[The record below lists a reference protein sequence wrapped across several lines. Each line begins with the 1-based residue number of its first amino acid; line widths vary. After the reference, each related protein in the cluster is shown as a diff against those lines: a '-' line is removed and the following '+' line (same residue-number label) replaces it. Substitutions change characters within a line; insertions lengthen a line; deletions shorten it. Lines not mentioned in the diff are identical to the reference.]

1 MGYGISIDIGTS
13 GIRSHALDLSDGRIL
28 STAMTSRNPLPG
40 ANVMDHLTFCIRYG
54 SGLAHRIVMGAAN
67 RTIAGL
73 KIDLGKVERVAIC
86 GNPIQLSIF
95 QGMGVDDLAFA
106 GETAHRVRGI
116 KPRKRDAAEI
126 SAVDIGLSVPDK
138 ASLFVPPAIKHEVGA
153 DALAMM
159 YKSNFL
165 EGRGVK
171 LVTDYGTNAEMAL
184 NVDGEIYTGSAAAG
198 PAMEG
203 QSVEMGMLA
212 SPGAISDLEYEFQ
225 WRCMVLND
233 EVIPVPG
240 DRIDLATGHVVDE
253 GEMHGKARG
262 ITGTGVVAAVAAA
275 LHGNMWR
282 KGRLTTEGGIMKL
295 QDGVTI
301 TSNDVSEACKAI
313 GAIRAGHF
321 TLIEHAG
328 IKFADASEM
337 IMSGASGTYVDA
349 EKAREVGMVPP
360 LSEDIYQIGNTSLAM
375 ATDIVRNPE
384 LLDELQGI
392 ANSIRSNHVMFA
404 TDKVFEEIYI
414 QELAYWEEG
423 MTMES
428 YNRHLKMAG
437 IQELPRPKGFPDV
450 HRIVVRDIPV
460 FGDLGLYLFDDVG
473 TELTAEFEGCTL
485 CQRCVDE
492 CPEDALSFRGSTA
505 VVKTKNCLG
514 TACGRCQMKCPEKV
528 FKYEMLRISDADL

>member
-13 GIRSHALDLSDGRIL
+13 GIRSHAVDLSDGRIL

-54 SGLAHRIVMGAAN
+54 EGLAHRIMMSAVN
-67 RTIAGL
+67 RTIGNL
-73 KIDLGKVERVAIC
+73 KVDLKNVERVAIC

-95 QGMGVDDLAFA
+95 QGMEVDDLAFA

-116 KPRKRDAAEI
+116 KARKRDSAEI
-126 SAVDIGLSVPDK
+126 PAADVGLNVPDGTP
-138 ASLFVPPAIKHEVGA
+138 LFVPPAIKHEIGA

-159 YKSNFL
+159 YKSDFL
-165 EGRGVK
+165 EGKGIRM
-171 LVTDYGTNAEMAL
+171 VTDYGTNAEMAL

-225 WRCMVLND
+225 WRCMVLN
-233 EVIPVPG
+233 EEMIPMPG
-240 DRIDLATGHVVDE
+240 DKIDLGTGYVVEE
-253 GEMHGKARG
+253 GDMHGKAVG

-275 LHGNMWR
+275 MHGNMWK
-282 KGRLTTEGGIMKL
+282 KGRLAGGSLRL

-301 TSNDVSEACKAI
+301 TSNDISETCKAI

-321 TLIEHAG
+321 TLMEHAG
-328 IKFADASEM
+328 IGFADMKEM

-360 LSEDIYQIGNTSLAM
+360 LCQDIYQIGNTSLAM
-375 ATDIVRNPE
+375 ATDIIRRPE

-392 ANSIRSNHVMFA
+392 ADSIRSNHVMFA

-414 QELAYWEEG
+414 QELGYWEEG
-423 MTMES
+423 MTMET
-428 YNRHLKMAG
+428 YNRNLRTAS
-437 IQELPRPKGFPDV
+437 IQELPKPKGVPNV

-460 FGDLGLYLFDDVG
+460 LGDLGLHLFEDIG

-485 CQRCVDE
+485 CYNCVEE
-492 CPEDALSFRGSTA
+492 CPEDALLFRDRTA
-505 VVKTKNCLG
+505 VVLTKNCLG
-514 TACGRCQMKCPEKV
+514 TACGRCQLKCPEKV
-528 FKYEMLRISDADL
+528 FKYGELRISEADL

>member
-13 GIRSHALDLSDGRIL
+13 GIRSHAVDLSDGRIL

-54 SGLAHRIVMGAAN
+54 EGLAHRIMMSAVN
-67 RTIAGL
+67 RTIGNLKVGL
-73 KIDLGKVERVAIC
+73 KDVERVAIC

-95 QGMGVDDLAFA
+95 QGMEVDDLAFA

-116 KPRKRDAAEI
+116 KARKRDSAEI
-126 SAVDIGLSVPDK
+126 PAADVGLDVPDGTP
-138 ASLFVPPAIKHEVGA
+138 LFVPPAIKHEIGA

-165 EGRGVK
+165 EGKGIRM
-171 LVTDYGTNAEMAL
+171 VTDYGTNAEMAL

-225 WRCMVLND
+225 WRCMVLN
-233 EVIPVPG
+233 EEMIPMPG
-240 DRIDLATGHVVDE
+240 DKIDLGTGYLIEE
-253 GEMHGKARG
+253 GDMHGKAVG

-275 LHGNMWR
+275 MHGNMWK
-282 KGRLTTEGGIMKL
+282 KGKLTGGALRL

-301 TSNDVSEACKAI
+301 TSDDISETCKAI

-328 IKFADASEM
+328 IGFADLKEM

-349 EKAREVGMVPP
+349 AKAREVGMVPP
-360 LSEDIYQIGNTSLAM
+360 LCQDIYQIGNTSLAM
-375 ATDIVRNPE
+375 ATDIIRRPE

-392 ANSIRSNHVMFA
+392 ADSIRSNHVMFA

-414 QELAYWEEG
+414 QELGYWEEG
-423 MTMES
+423 MTMET
-428 YNRHLKMAG
+428 YNRNLRTAG
-437 IQELPRPKGFPDV
+437 IQELPGPRGTPNV

-460 FGDLGLYLFDDVG
+460 LGDLGLHLFEDIG

-485 CQRCVDE
+485 CYNCVDA
-492 CPEDALSFRGSTA
+492 CPEDALLFRERTA
-505 VVKTKNCLG
+505 VVLTKNCLG
-514 TACGRCQMKCPEKV
+514 TACGRCQLKCPEKV
-528 FKYEMLRISDADL
+528 FKYGELKISEADL

>member
-1 MGYGISIDIGTS
+1 MEYGISIDIGTS
-13 GIRSHALDLSDGRIL
+13 GISSHAVDLSDGRII

-54 SGLAHRIVMGAAN
+54 EDLAHRIMMSAVN
-67 RTIAGL
+67 RVLENLRVDL
-73 KIDLGKVERVAIC
+73 KDVRRVAIC

-116 KPRKRDAAEI
+116 KIRNRDSAEI
-126 SAVDIGLSVPDK
+126 PATDVGLNVPDGTP
-138 ASLFVPPAIKHEVGA
+138 LFVPPAIKHEIGA

-165 EGRGVK
+165 EGKGIRM
-171 LVTDYGTNAEMAL
+171 VTDYGTNAEMAL
-184 NVDGEIYTGSAAAG
+184 NIDGEIYTGSAAAG

-203 QSVEMGMLA
+203 QSVERGMLA

-225 WRCMVLND
+225 WRCMVLDD
-233 EVIPVPG
+233 EMIPRPG
-240 DRIDLATGHVVDE
+240 DKIDLATGSLIEE
-253 GEMHGKARG
+253 GDMHGKAVG

-275 LHGNMWR
+275 IHGNMWK
-282 KGRLTTEGGIMKL
+282 KGRLTIGDMRL
-295 QDGVTI
+295 QDGVKI
-301 TSNDVSEACKAI
+301 TSNDISETCKAI

-328 IKFADASEM
+328 IGFDDMKEM

-349 EKAREVGMVPP
+349 AKAREVGMVPP
-360 LSEDIYQIGNTSLAM
+360 LSRNIYQIGNTSLAM
-375 ATDIVRNPE
+375 ATDIIRRPE

-392 ANSIRSNHVMFA
+392 ADSIRSNHVMFA

-423 MTMES
+423 MTLET
-428 YNRHLKMAG
+428 YNRNLSTAG
-437 IQELPRPKGFPDV
+437 IQALPRPKGMPNV

-460 FGDLGLYLFDDVG
+460 FGDLGMHMFEDIG

-485 CQRCVDE
+485 CHTCVDE
-492 CPEDALSFRGSTA
+492 CPEDALQFRGRTA
-505 VVKTKNCLG
+505 VVRTKDCLG
-514 TACGRCQMKCPEKV
+514 TACGRCQLKCPEKV
-528 FKYEMLRISDADL
+528 FKYEELRVSDTDL

>member
-13 GIRSHALDLSDGRIL
+13 GIRSHAVDLSDGRIL

-54 SGLAHRIVMGAAN
+54 EGLAHRIMMSAVN
-67 RTIAGL
+67 RTIGNLKVGL
-73 KIDLGKVERVAIC
+73 KDVERVAIC

-95 QGMGVDDLAFA
+95 QGMEVDDLAFA

-116 KPRKRDAAEI
+116 KARKRDSAEI
-126 SAVDIGLSVPDK
+126 PAADVGLNVPDGTP
-138 ASLFVPPAIKHEVGA
+138 LFVPPAIKHEIGA

-165 EGRGVK
+165 EGKGIRM
-171 LVTDYGTNAEMAL
+171 VTDYGTNAEMAL

-225 WRCMVLND
+225 WRCMVLN
-233 EVIPVPG
+233 EEMIPMSG
-240 DRIDLATGHVVDE
+240 DKIDLGTGYLIEE
-253 GEMHGKARG
+253 GDMHGKAVG

-275 LHGNMWR
+275 MHGNMWK
-282 KGRLTTEGGIMKL
+282 KGKLTGGALRL

-301 TSNDVSEACKAI
+301 TSDDISETCKAI

-328 IKFADASEM
+328 IGFADLKEM

-349 EKAREVGMVPP
+349 AKAMEVGMVPP
-360 LSEDIYQIGNTSLAM
+360 LCQDIYQIGNTSLAM
-375 ATDIVRNPE
+375 ATDIIRRPE

-392 ANSIRSNHVMFA
+392 ADSIRSNHVMFA
-404 TDKVFEEIYI
+404 IDKVFEEIYI
-414 QELAYWEEG
+414 QELGYWEEG
-423 MTMES
+423 MTMET
-428 YNRHLKMAG
+428 YNRNLRTAG
-437 IQELPRPKGFPDV
+437 IQELPGPRGTPNV

-460 FGDLGLYLFDDVG
+460 LGDLGLHLFEDIG

-485 CQRCVDE
+485 CYNCVDA
-492 CPEDALSFRGSTA
+492 CPEDALLFRERTA
-505 VVKTKNCLG
+505 VVLTKNCLG
-514 TACGRCQMKCPEKV
+514 TACGRCQLKCPEKV
-528 FKYEMLRISDADL
+528 FKYGELKISEADL

>member
-13 GIRSHALDLSDGRIL
+13 GIRSHAVDLSDGRIL

-54 SGLAHRIVMGAAN
+54 EGLAHRIMMSAVN
-67 RTIAGL
+67 RTIGNL
-73 KIDLGKVERVAIC
+73 KVDLKNVERVAIC

-95 QGMGVDDLAFA
+95 QGMEVDDLAFA

-116 KPRKRDAAEI
+116 KARKRDSAEI
-126 SAVDIGLSVPDK
+126 PAADVGLNVPDGTP
-138 ASLFVPPAIKHEVGA
+138 LFVPPAIKHEIGA

-159 YKSNFL
+159 YKSDFL
-165 EGRGVK
+165 EGKGIRM
-171 LVTDYGTNAEMAL
+171 VTDYGTNAEMAL

-225 WRCMVLND
+225 WRCMVLN
-233 EVIPVPG
+233 EEMIPMPG
-240 DRIDLATGHVVDE
+240 DKIDLGTGYVVEE
-253 GEMHGKARG
+253 GDMHGKAVG
-262 ITGTGVVAAVAAA
+262 ITGTGVVAAVAAVM
-275 LHGNMWR
+275 HGNMWK
-282 KGRLTTEGGIMKL
+282 KGRLAGGSLRL

-301 TSNDVSEACKAI
+301 TSNDISETCKAI

-321 TLIEHAG
+321 TLMEHAG
-328 IKFADASEM
+328 IGFADMKEM

-360 LSEDIYQIGNTSLAM
+360 LCQDIYQIGNTSLAM
-375 ATDIVRNPE
+375 ATDIIRRPE

-392 ANSIRSNHVMFA
+392 ADSIRSNHVMFA

-414 QELAYWEEG
+414 QELGYWEEG
-423 MTMES
+423 MTMET
-428 YNRHLKMAG
+428 YNRNLRTAG
-437 IQELPRPKGFPDV
+437 IQELPKPKGVPNV

-460 FGDLGLYLFDDVG
+460 LGDLGLHLFEDIG

-485 CQRCVDE
+485 CYNCVEE
-492 CPEDALSFRGSTA
+492 CPEDALLFRDRTA
-505 VVKTKNCLG
+505 VVLTKNCLG
-514 TACGRCQMKCPEKV
+514 TACGRCQLKCPEKV
-528 FKYEMLRISDADL
+528 FKYGELRISEADL